1 MTGPGVSSDL
11 LMWGRNN
18 VVPDHVIVCYLVG
31 EGWDWADEI
40 GGNDESSNLPIG
52 ILIFSI

>member
-1 MTGPGVSSDL
+1 VSSDL